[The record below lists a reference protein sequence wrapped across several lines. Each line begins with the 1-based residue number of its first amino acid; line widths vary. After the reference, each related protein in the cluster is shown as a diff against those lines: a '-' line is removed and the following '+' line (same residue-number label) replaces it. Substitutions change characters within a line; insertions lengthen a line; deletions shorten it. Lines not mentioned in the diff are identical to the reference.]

1 MFKRNGKFETFVK
14 RQIAMLLA
22 IVMAFSCFVSTG
34 MTFETAHA
42 AVADNEGDGGEA
54 FVADLVEIARLG
66 TPYVWGGWGPVGP
79 NGGVDCRGYVRR
91 ALNRVYGLDI
101 FETVGYLVDDAGN
114 PVDGKGNPTNNKVY
128 VDVAAYG
135 ARETWHKYQGMRV
148 CVEGNGHKT
157 FYRVLCADKLYNLDN
172 VLDVSYN
179 GSLYSSI
186 IAWACQ
192 YPGTII
198 SHNGHYGVGIGAFDS
213 KEELLAKYPGLAGA
227 ASGTAGGMKIR
238 WLDGAYNLGNT
249 YPQTDTRYWFG
260 KTVFLSACSTK
271 SGIRADNFTT
281 TGKDSAPSTSS
292 DLTILLC
299 EQPEKEVNVTFK
311 KVDAESQNMMVAGAK
326 YGIYKD
332 AACTI
337 LAYEFTTK
345 STPTEMTIAKG
356 KYYVKEISAPKNG
369 SNKNTYQLSDQIYY
383 LDATSDATLTLKD
396 NPVNST
402 VIVQKVDANN
412 SGITLNR
419 TKFKIQEYNSKT
431 SSWNDLLELKWD
443 AVQNGFTIQTS
454 YTNNEGNTYHDGSLH
469 YSQTNQGQFKLVE
482 TAAQSGY
489 KNDGYTK
496 VFNIADGPLILTGKN
511 AIKNTAMLAVKI
523 VKVSPNG
530 TRLANAQFMF
540 DYNGQTYRGTT
551 DANGECIF
559 TNIEEAAGKNTIK
572 VFETRAPAGYIMTD
586 EWLFGKDVALE
597 KNQVVDGCYLT
608 TIKVVNW
615 TADEPPVTYTQGDIL
630 MKKVDLSNAAQLM
643 TAGVPNTYYTLYKDA
658 ALTTPATSIDGSRT
672 YARVK
677 TNANGEYLFED
688 LPLGVYYLREVEPPE
703 GYAIQPVTFAISLLA
718 DSADA
723 NGNIV
728 VRSPDNVGDLRQY
741 VILNLNKT
749 DNGNTNAVPGAVY
762 ALYSSSEL
770 KTAVSPQTIPAGT
783 LLGYYMTD
791 ENGSISVTKMGTEE
805 FTVKQAG
812 KADRTFAAVN
822 PTGSNGSA
830 KGEPLVNGTY
840 YFQEV
845 YAPDGYVLNA
855 TKYNIDASYV
865 MNNTDEDVFLANGGT
880 VSAHGKT
887 LIPALTRTTDARQN
901 VVISLTKTDS
911 AASHPADHYD
921 YLSANDGSYDAAVI
935 NKMAATLKG
944 AQYQLVNTSDIRDY
958 ETGEL
963 ILAGNVLGVYTTDA
977 AGKFTAGTFNVG
989 KYAGHKIPN
998 GTYKLVEI
1006 VAPLGYAIN
1015 ETPITIDL
1023 SHTAL
1028 TTDLTIEKAVRHNDT
1043 IMKQA
1048 IDIVKISSNNDM
1060 PLEGVE
1066 FQVYS
1071 VAEILKVLGTPVD
1084 SIPFVDG
1091 PNVNAFKAVD
1101 REAFLAMVKDAV
1113 EPVDG
1118 KTYTTN
1124 AEGKVTT
1131 DELVYGDYILVETKV
1146 PDEHEAANAFYI
1158 QIPTLTDTVV
1168 DDDTD
1173 TEHTIYIHELSY
1185 QPNENYM
1192 QVVVNTYIEREL
1204 TFLLEVIKK
1213 DADTGAIITNNAAT
1227 FELVTSANVPVIQGG
1242 QGNPWTTGNTGK
1254 FTLTEALPA
1263 GVYMLREIKAPDGY
1277 ESINAVTIAVN
1288 ENGASALLDGR
1299 DLTVTYVDDA
1309 TYGKKLTVEV
1319 PNKLIPVAPEP
1330 ETVSVTVNKNWSA
1343 PAGTVLPSNIKVYL
1357 TVDGVEKHE
1366 TEIVLDASN
1375 GWTYTWENMMK
1386 YDGDKA
1392 IVYGVKEVSVEGYT
1406 TVIGNAVV
1414 DGDNI
1419 SITITNTI
1427 VEPEP
1432 EPEPEETVRMTVT
1445 KDWIAPNGTN
1455 LPASVTVYLTIGGQQ
1470 VAGSVA
1476 ELTAANQWTYTW
1488 DELPKFDANDNEIEY
1503 GVGEVVVD
1511 GFTTAVGSVVKN
1523 GDALSVKITNTFIE
1537 PEPER
1542 LSIYVNKVWD
1552 APEGTTLPTS
1562 VVVYLIKNGE
1572 KVEGSDGTLNAGNNW
1587 THIWEGQLK
1596 YDENDTEIAY
1606 SVGENNIEGY
1616 NKNIGAAV
1624 AVSDGISFTIT
1635 NTMIEPEP
1643 EKVSVNVVKIWEAPE
1658 GTTLPE
1664 SVTVYLVANGQKVEG
1679 TDVVLNAAND
1689 WEYTWTE
1696 QLKFDLHGD
1705 AIVYTVGEVVVEG
1718 YTTETSAP
1726 VLNGDVY
1733 NVAITNTKIEPAK
1746 TTVTVNKVWNMT
1758 TEAALPE
1765 SVVVYLMVEGQKID
1779 GSEVELNAANNWTH
1793 TWTNLLKYYNGTV
1806 EVDYQVGEVSVDGF
1820 LTSISL
1826 PVSDVNGRSFT
1837 ITNTEIVPEPDPII
1851 THVIVSK
1858 YEVIAQSEKA
1868 VVGAT
1873 LQILDS
1879 NGRVVAEWVT
1889 TDDTSVVDEFGI
1901 AGHKVDELAPG
1912 VYTLHEAVTPA
1923 GYTTANDIT
1932 FTVEDTEET
1941 QYLRMLEKPTVVHVK
1956 KFDTES
1962 NVQIPGA
1969 MIQIKNDKDEVVHEI
1984 TTDGSTHVITH
1995 LPVGTYT
2002 AVEVSA
2008 PNGYQRADAVTFN
2021 VVDDATPVVVEI
2033 YNDRTYG
2040 EFSIVKTDSK
2050 TGNPL
2055 KGVEFDLISVD
2066 EVRDPITN
2074 EVIFTKGQVIE
2085 HLITDDAGKAHLA
2098 NKLPIA
2104 TYGIAGFSAPINYK
2118 LVETKAAPGQYD
2130 ASAVSCD
2137 VVFQYA
2143 NDETP
2148 VIKLNF
2154 DLTNDKPSISVTKT
2168 GDPETFVGDIANK
2181 NNVTVVKNGDI
2192 ITYTITVKNNG
2203 SASAW
2208 NVVVRDKIPVNTEFV
2223 AIASESV
2230 AGTYDQ
2236 VTNSVYWSIDEV
2248 KAGHTIELIFK
2259 VRATSNVAC
2268 EIVNIAQYAMPETI
2282 PAKPEDKFV
2291 PTDDNNPWVD
2301 TDAVV
2306 HQMVEFHKTSVVKGG
2321 TTLDDATDV
2330 AIGDTIKY
2338 QMSFK
2343 VVDDVYNI
2351 VVKDMVPVGLT
2362 FVSGSCKVDGV
2373 ADAGAAYNPDTREVV
2388 FSAVNANN
2396 QTIVFEFDAIVDD
2409 MNFGSEKYYANIA
2422 KVSHDVRKDEG
2433 LNEITSEM
2441 VTHYTNKD
2449 VVVEKHGTPE
2459 TFEGKAADAK
2469 DVTVLKKDDKIVYT
2483 IKTTN
2488 TGLST
2493 IKDFVITDVVPVGTK
2508 FVEVK
2513 EIDGIE
2519 SWVDEETGLITWYV
2533 GDIATGKD
2541 ITVEFTVVVEK
2552 QEAQIIVNAAHYG
2565 TAEPDGDNAP
2575 ELSDDAKKTNDV
2587 VHQVIEFHKSSVVA
2601 GGKDKTDATKVS
2613 IGDTILYTLEL
2624 VAKNNITG
2632 VNFYD
2637 EIPEGLTFVPGSIK
2651 MKEIND
2657 EEWTALDD
2665 ADCIIVDE
2673 EGTIVTSP
2681 DFDLAAGKYY
2691 FQFAVTVDKIAMN
2704 SEKFYIN
2711 QAFVDYDIKTNDDA
2725 EEPEQGHLASEEVS
2739 HMTFTKIEG
2748 VKTGKVE
2755 TYVGDYESR
2764 QNVTVVVNGEEI
2776 VYTIA
2781 VSNMGASKFDTL
2793 IIKDVV
2799 PEFTKFVS
2807 AENDGK
2813 YDEETNTVT
2822 WTLKNVE
2829 AGKTATVKFTVKV
2842 DCDNKAEEIR
2852 NKASY
2857 VVPNDIEDIK
2867 DDEWMWTDEVIHQT
2881 VELHKTSSIK
2891 HGTNE
2896 QDAPLVAI
2904 GSKFTYTITFTNK
2917 NEIYG
2922 LTIKDVLPKG
2932 LTFVVDSARYTLEGG
2947 EEVKVNDLTVGED
2960 RTLTFPT
2967 IDVVPAGTA
2976 TFSFD
2981 VTVNDVA
2988 EYDREYFFINK
2999 AEANLKT
3006 NKDSEKAVDL
3016 ESETI
3021 SHQTI
3026 KTNETETPKLGF
3038 EATSESMAWA
3048 MIALTSA
3055 LAMVGCIVYVVTGK
3069 KKRK

>member
-91 ALNRVYGLDI
+91 ALTRVYGLDI
-101 FETVGYLVDDAGN
+101 FETVGYLVDDNGN
-114 PVDGKGNPTNNKVY
+114 PVDGKGNPTNNKVF

-135 ARETWHKYQGMRV
+135 ARETWHKYEGMRV

-157 FYRVLCADKLYNLDN
+157 FYRVLCADKLYNLDD

-192 YPGTII
+192 FPGTII

-227 ASGTAGGMKIR
+227 ASGTGGGMKIR

-281 TGKDSAPSTSS
+281 TGKDAAPSTSS

-299 EQPEKEVNVTFK
+299 EQPTREVNVTFK
-311 KVDAESQNMMVAGAK
+311 KVDAESQDMMVAGAK

-337 LAYEFTTK
+337 LAYEFVTE
-345 STPTEMTIAKG
+345 STPKEMTIAKG

-369 SNKNTYQLSDQIYY
+369 SNKNTYQLSDQIYF

-412 SGITLNR
+412 TGITLNR

-443 AVQNGFTIQTS
+443 AVQLGFTIQTS

-482 TAAQSGY
+482 VAAQSGY
-489 KNDGYTK
+489 KNEGYTK

-511 AIKNTAMLAVKI
+511 AIKNTALLAVKI

-551 DANGECIF
+551 DANGECLF
-559 TNIEEAAGKNTIK
+559 TNIEEVARKNTIK

-615 TADEPPVTYTQGDIL
+615 TAEEPPVTYTQGDIL

-658 ALTTPATSIDGSRT
+658 ALTTPAQSIDGTRT
-672 YARVK
+672 YERVK
-677 TNANGEYLFED
+677 TDANGEYLFED
-688 LPLGVYYLREVEPPE
+688 LPLGVYYLREVEPPT
-703 GYAIQPVTFAISLLA
+703 GYAIQPVTFAISLLS

-728 VRSPDNVGDLRQY
+728 VRSPDNVGDVRQY
-741 VILNLNKT
+741 VVLNLNKT
-749 DNGNTNAVPGAVY
+749 DKGNNKPVPGAVY
-762 ALYSSSEL
+762 ALYASSEL
-770 KTAVSPQTIPAGT
+770 NTAVAPQKIAAGT
-783 LLGYYMTD
+783 LLGYYVTD
-791 ENGSISVTKMGTEE
+791 EDGSISVTKMGTEA
-805 FTVKQAG
+805 FTIKQNG
-812 KADRTFAAVN
+812 KADKTFEAVN
-822 PTGSNGSA
+822 PVGSNGSA

-845 YAPDGYVLNA
+845 YAPDGYALNA
-855 TKYNIDASYV
+855 TKYNVDATYV
-865 MNNTDEDVFLANGGT
+865 MNNTDEDVATPTGGIVT
-880 VSAHGKT
+880 AHGKT

-901 VVISLTKTDS
+901 GVITFTKTDS
-911 AASHPADHYD
+911 ATSHPSNHYD
-921 YLSANDGSYDAAVI
+921 YLSANDGSYDAAVL
-935 NKMAATLKG
+935 NKMAASLRG
-944 AQYQLVNTSDIRDY
+944 AQYQLINTSDIRDY

-963 ILAGNVLGVYTTDA
+963 ILAGNVLGIYTTDA

-998 GTYKLVEI
+998 GTYRLVEV
-1006 VAPLGYAIN
+1006 VAPQGYAIN
-1015 ETPITIDL
+1015 ETPINIDF
-1023 SHTAL
+1023 SHVENTD
-1028 TTDLTIEKAVRHNDT
+1028 DLTIEKSVRHNDS
-1043 IMKQA
+1043 ILKQA
-1048 IDIVKISSNNDM
+1048 ITIEKISSNNNT
-1060 PLEGVE
+1060 PLAGVE
-1066 FQVYS
+1066 FTVYS
-1071 VAEILKVLGTPVD
+1071 VAEIMNVCGITREQ
-1084 SIPFVDG
+1084 IPFVDG
-1091 PNVNAFKAVD
+1091 PKVNDFQAID
-1101 REAFLAMVKDAV
+1101 RDAFLNLVKNKV

-1118 KTYTTN
+1118 VVYTTD
-1124 AEGKVTT
+1124 ADGKVTT
-1131 DELVYGDYILVETKV
+1131 EEYVYGDYILVEANV
-1146 PDEHEAANAFYI
+1146 PAEHEASHAFYI
-1158 QIPTLTDTVV
+1158 QIPTVTDVVV

-1173 TEHTIYIHELSY
+1173 TEHIVYVHEMLY
-1185 QPNENYM
+1185 QPDENYT
-1192 QVVVNTYIEREL
+1192 QVVVNKYIERE
-1204 TFLLEVIKK
+1204 FAFILEVIKK
-1213 DADTGAIITNNAAT
+1213 DADSGEIITNNAAT
-1227 FELVTSANVPVIQGG
+1227 FELVTSNNTQIIQGG
-1242 QGNPWTTGNTGK
+1242 QGNPWTTGTTGK
-1254 FTLTEALPA
+1254 FTLLETLPE
-1263 GVYMLREIKAPDGY
+1263 GIYMLREIKAPDGY
-1277 ESINAVTIAVN
+1277 DRIDDITISVSK
-1288 ENGASALLDGR
+1288 NGAQAYLAGQELN
-1299 DLTVTYVDDA
+1299 VTFVDDA
-1309 TYGKKLTVEV
+1309 TYGKKVTVEV
-1319 PNKLIPVAPEP
+1319 PNKLTPVIPEP
-1330 ETVSVTVNKNWSA
+1330 ETIDITVNKVWNA
-1343 PAGTVLPSNIKVYL
+1343 PVGTVLPESITVYL
-1357 TVDGVEKHE
+1357 TKGGQRIPE
-1366 TEIVLDASN
+1366 TEIVLGASN
-1375 GWTYTWENMMK
+1375 NWTYTWEDMLKM
-1386 YDGDKA
+1386 DGDTE
-1392 IVYGVKEVSVEGYT
+1392 IVYGVDEVVITDYT
-1406 TVIGNAVV
+1406 TVIGAPVK
-1414 DGDNI
+1414 GDDTVAF
-1419 SITITNTI
+1419 TITNTLI
-1427 VEPEP
+1427 EREP
-1432 EPEPEETVRMTVT
+1432 EPEPEEKVSLTVT
-1445 KDWIAPNGTN
+1445 KEWIAPNGTT
-1455 LPASVTVYLTIGGQQ
+1455 LPESVIVYLTAGGQQ
-1470 VAGSVA
+1470 VAGNTVT
-1476 ELTAANQWTYTW
+1476 LNAANNWTHTW
-1488 DELPKFDANDNEIEY
+1488 TELPKFDANDNEIDY
-1503 GVGEVVVD
+1503 SVGEVIVD
-1511 GFTTAVGSVVKN
+1511 GYTTQIESSSNDDVI
-1523 GDALSVKITNTFIE
+1523 SVKITNTFVE
-1537 PEPER
+1537 PEPETIT
-1542 LSIYVNKVWD
+1542 IYVNKVWD
-1552 APEGTTLPTS
+1552 APEGTTLPSS

-1572 KVEGSDGTLNAGNNW
+1572 KVEGSEVTLNAGNQW
-1587 THIWEGQLK
+1587 KHIWENQLK
-1596 YDENDTEIAY
+1596 YDDNDREITY
-1606 SVGENNIEGY
+1606 TVGEENVEGY

-1624 AVSDGISFTIT
+1624 AVDDGISFTIT
-1635 NTMIEPEP
+1635 NSYIEPEP

-1664 SVTVYLVANGQKVEG
+1664 SVTVYLVANGQKVDG
-1679 TDVVLNAAND
+1679 TDVVLNAANN

-1718 YTTETSAP
+1718 YTTAISAP
-1726 VLNGDVY
+1726 VLNDDVY

-1758 TEAALPE
+1758 TNAALPE

-1806 EVDYQVGEVSVDGF
+1806 EVNYQVGEVSVEGF
-1820 LTSISL
+1820 LTSIGT
-1826 PVSDVNGRSFT
+1826 PVDSANGRSIT
-1837 ITNTEIVPEPDPII
+1837 VTNTEIVPEPDPII
-1851 THVIVSK
+1851 THLIVSK

-1868 VVGAT
+1868 VAGAK
-1873 LQILDS
+1873 LQIIDA
-1879 NGRVVAEWVT
+1879 NGRVVAEWIT
-1889 TDDTSVVDEFGI
+1889 TNDTTVVDEFGI

-1912 VYTLHEAVTPA
+1912 VYTLHEAETPA
-1923 GYTTANDIT
+1923 GYTTADDIT

-1956 KFDTES
+1956 KFDSES

-1969 MIQIKNDKDEVVHEI
+1969 MIQIKNSEGVVVDEFI
-1984 TTDGSTHVITH
+1984 TDGATHVITH

-2002 AVEVSA
+2002 AVEIYA
-2008 PNGYQRADAVTFN
+2008 PSGYQRAADVTFN
-2021 VVDDATPVVVEI
+2021 VTDDNDPTVVEI
-2033 YNDRTYG
+2033 HDDRTYG
-2040 EFSIVKTDSK
+2040 EFTIVKTDSK
-2050 TGNPL
+2050 TGAPL

-2066 EVRDPITN
+2066 EVVDPITN
-2074 EVIFTKGQVIE
+2074 EVIFEKGEVIE
-2085 HLITDDAGKAHLA
+2085 HFVTDGNGKAQLT

-2104 TYGIAGFSAPINYK
+2104 TYGVGGFAAPIKYK
-2118 LVETKAAPGQYD
+2118 LIETKAAPGQYD

-2143 NDETP
+2143 NDQTP
-2148 VIKLNF
+2148 VVKLNF
-2154 DLTNDKPSISVTKT
+2154 DLTNDKPSITVTKT
-2168 GDPETFVGDIANK
+2168 GTPETFVGDIANK

-2203 SASAW
+2203 AASAW
-2208 NVVVRDKIPVNTEFV
+2208 NVVVRDKIPANTEFV
-2223 AIASESV
+2223 SIASESF

-2248 KAGHTIELIFK
+2248 QAGHTVELIFK
-2259 VRATSNVAC
+2259 VKATSDVAC
-2268 EIVNIAQYAMPETI
+2268 EIVNVAQYAMPETI

-2291 PTDDNNPWVD
+2291 PTDDNNPWND

-2306 HQMVEFHKTSVVKGG
+2306 HQIVEFHKTSTVKGG
-2321 TTLDDATDV
+2321 TSLDDATDV

-2343 VVDDVYNI
+2343 AVDDVYNI
-2351 VVKDMVPVGLT
+2351 VVKDKIPAGLA
-2362 FVSGSCKVDGV
+2362 FISGSCKIDGV
-2373 ADAGAAYNPDTREVV
+2373 ADANAAYNPDTREVI
-2388 FSAVNANN
+2388 FSAVDAKN
-2396 QTIVFEFDAIVDD
+2396 QTVIFEFEVVVED
-2409 MNFGSEKYYANIA
+2409 MNFGAEKYYANIA
-2422 KVSHDVRKDEG
+2422 TATHDVRKGEG
-2433 LNEITSEM
+2433 SHELTSEV

-2449 VVVEKHGTPE
+2449 VEVEKHGTPE
-2459 TFEGKAADAK
+2459 TFEGKASDAH
-2469 DVTVLKKDDKIVYT
+2469 DVTVLKQDDKIVYT
-2483 IKTTN
+2483 IKATN
-2488 TGLST
+2488 TGLSA
-2493 IKDFVITDVVPVGTK
+2493 IKNFVITDVVPVGTK
-2508 FVEVK
+2508 LVEVK
-2513 EIDGIE
+2513 EIEGIK
-2519 SWVDEETGLITWYV
+2519 SWVDETSGLITWYV
-2533 GDIATGKD
+2533 GDIAKD
-2541 ITVEFTVVVEK
+2541 KDVTVEFTVVVEK
-2552 QEAQIIVNAAHYG
+2552 QEAHIIVNYANYG
-2565 TAEPDGDNAP
+2565 SVVPEGENAP
-2575 ELSDDAKKTNDV
+2575 KLPEDAKKTNDV
-2587 VHQVIEFHKSSVVA
+2587 VHQVIEFHKSSIVA
-2601 GGKDKTDATKVS
+2601 GGKDKNDATQVA

-2624 VAKNNITG
+2624 IAKNNLTG

-2651 MKEIND
+2651 MKEIED
-2657 EEWTALDD
+2657 EEWTSLDD
-2665 ADCIIVDE
+2665 ADCVIVDE
-2673 EGTIVTSP
+2673 EGTLITSP

-2691 FQFAVTVDKIAMN
+2691 FQFAVTVDKIGMN

-2711 QAFVDYDIKTNDDA
+2711 QAFVDYDVKPNDDA

-2776 VYTIA
+2776 VYTIS

-2807 AENDGK
+2807 AANDGK
-2813 YDEETNTVT
+2813 YDEATNTVT
-2822 WTLKNVE
+2822 WTLKDVE
-2829 AGKTATVKFTVKV
+2829 AGKTATVSFTVKV

-2857 VVPNDIEDIK
+2857 TVPNNPEDIK
-2867 DDEWMWTDEVIHQT
+2867 EDEWMWTDEVIHQT

-2932 LTFVVDSARYTLEGG
+2932 LTFVKDSARYTLSGG
-2947 EEVKVNDLTVGED
+2947 EEVKVNDLVVGED

-2967 IDVVPAGTA
+2967 IDAVPAGTA

-3026 KTNETETPKLGF
+3026 KTNETDTPKLGF
-3038 EATSESMAWA
+3038 EATSEAMLWA
-3048 MIALTSA
+3048 AIALTSA
-3055 LAMVGCIVYVVTGK
+3055 LAMIGCVVYVVTDK